1 MILHPK
7 WSQEI
12 LAQIDQGTW
21 SLLSLLA
28 SVLYIKSNKLSDIG
42 IFYLILTF
50 VYCNLSIIKSFFLF
64 PVISDSVQKKEVNIQ
79 NFTKKIFQPLKKI
92 LVLEMFLLSI
102 ILLGIRNDTRQVI
115 DFIILFLALTMRDI
129 SRSINIYFNKY
140 VENVLQNILA
150 MLIIF
155 CLHFLAATLIT
166 IPESWAIGIVVSH
179 FFFTIGG
186 MRVQSFSIEP
196 KLHQPLDKIQE
207 KLLRLDSL
215 ATQLISFFT
224 MIIFTSL
231 DSTLIGKF
239 SVMYT
244 CIASIGVTV
253 GSGFTGKLNL
263 QYLRER
269 TSERKIFQRYLVSII
284 IILVN
289 LWIVI
294 MFDFLPL
301 FLVGDKWLDSFN
313 VLVPA
318 FLLYTTVLLNQFY
331 AFPLLVSSKNLI
343 FLAFRIVS
351 FITISVVP
359 YLFILVYSVN
369 VAIIVQTILLFV
381 LFLSVR
387 ILLWHR

>member
-140 VENVLQNILA
+140 VENVLQNI
-150 MLIIF
+150 
-155 CLHFLAATLIT
+155 
-166 IPESWAIGIVVSH
+166 
-179 FFFTIGG
+179 
-186 MRVQSFSIEP
+186 
-196 KLHQPLDKIQE
+196 
-207 KLLRLDSL
+207 
-215 ATQLISFFT
+215 
-224 MIIFTSL
+224 
-231 DSTLIGKF
+231 
-239 SVMYT
+239 
-244 CIASIGVTV
+244 
-253 GSGFTGKLNL
+253 
-263 QYLRER
+263 
-269 TSERKIFQRYLVSII
+269 
-284 IILVN
+284 
-289 LWIVI
+289 
-294 MFDFLPL
+294 
-301 FLVGDKWLDSFN
+301 
-313 VLVPA
+313 
-318 FLLYTTVLLNQFY
+318 
-331 AFPLLVSSKNLI
+331 
-343 FLAFRIVS
+343 
-351 FITISVVP
+351 
-359 YLFILVYSVN
+359 
-369 VAIIVQTILLFV
+369 
-381 LFLSVR
+381 
-387 ILLWHR
+387 